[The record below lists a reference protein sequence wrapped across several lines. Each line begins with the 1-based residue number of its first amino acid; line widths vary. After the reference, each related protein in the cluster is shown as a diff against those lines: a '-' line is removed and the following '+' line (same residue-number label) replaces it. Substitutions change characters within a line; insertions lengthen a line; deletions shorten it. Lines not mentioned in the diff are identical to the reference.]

1 MLGAV
6 CACYAAPA
14 MAVEIR
20 QHRMGEGLDAF
31 IRAAH
36 EVYRGDPSWVAPLE
50 MEIRDRLTPGKNPF
64 FEHAEGTLFTATKDG
79 RLVGRCSAQIDHEH
93 LRVHGDETGFF
104 GFFDTVD
111 DPEVAR
117 ELVGAAERWLSERG
131 MKRMRG
137 PLSLSINEEVGTL
150 VEGFDTPPMLM
161 MAHARPYQGGLLESA
176 GLHKAKDLLAWR
188 YEVGTPHRRADKAWQ
203 EISAMPEVR
212 FRSINKKTMERD
224 VHTML
229 EIFND
234 AWSHNWGFVPA
245 TPAEARKIAE
255 DFKLIIDEDLAFFAE
270 IEGREMGLCVTL
282 PNLNEVI
289 RDLDGKL
296 LPFGFAKLLWRLKV
310 KRPKSARLMMLGLRK
325 ELRGIKRYGGLSLA
339 MYVEVSKRG
348 AKKGVEWGELS
359 WTLEDNHPINLGI
372 KAMGA
377 KVYKKY
383 RVFEKELNG
392 SRA

>member
-1 MLGAV
+1 M
-6 CACYAAPA
+6 
-14 MAVEIR
+14 
-20 QHRMGEGLDAF
+20 
-31 IRAAH
+31 
-36 EVYRGDPSWVAPLE
+36 
-50 MEIRDRLTPGKNPF
+50 
-64 FEHAEGTLFTATKDG
+64 
-79 RLVGRCSAQIDHEH
+79 VGRCSAQIDHEH

-104 GFFDTVD
+104 GFFDTIE

-117 ELVGAAERWLSERG
+117 ELVSAAARWLSERG

-150 VEGFDTPPMLM
+150 VEGFDTPPMVM
-161 MAHARPYQGGLLESA
+161 MAHARPYQGPLLESV
-176 GLHKAKDLLAWR
+176 GLAKVKDLLAWR

-203 EISAMPEVR
+203 EISKMPEVR
-212 FRSINKKTMERD
+212 FRSLSKKSMERD

-270 IEGREMGLCVTL
+270 IDGREMGLCVTL
-282 PNLNEVI
+282 PNINEAI

-325 ELRGIKRYGGLSLA
+325 ELRGIKRYGGMSLA

-348 AKKGVEWGELS
+348 QKKGVEWGELS

-377 KVYKKY
+377 RVYKKY
-383 RVFEKELNG
+383 RLFEKELNG

>member
-1 MLGAV
+1 MV
-6 CACYAAPA
+6 
-14 MAVEIR
+14 VSIR

-31 IRAAH
+31 IQAAH
-36 EVYRGDPSWVAPLE
+36 EVYRGDPMWVAPLE

-64 FEHAEGTLFTATKDG
+64 FEHAEGTLFTAWRGG
-79 RLVGRCSAQIDHEH
+79 RVVGRCSAQIDHEH
-93 LRVHGDETGFF
+93 LRIHDDGAGFF

-117 ELVGAAERWLSERG
+117 ALASSAEKWLRERG

-150 VEGFDTPPMLM
+150 VEGFDLPPMVM
-161 MAHARPYQGGLLESA
+161 MPHARAYQGALIETTGLR
-176 GLHKAKDLLAWR
+176 KVKDLLAWR
-188 YEVGTPHRRADKAWQ
+188 YEVGTPHRRADRAWQ
-203 EISAMPEVR
+203 QLSGMPEVK
-212 FRSINKKTMERD
+212 FRSIKRSTLERD
-224 VHTML
+224 IKTML

-234 AWSHNWGFVPA
+234 AWSDNWGFVPA
-245 TPAEARKIAE
+245 TDAEAKKLVQ
-255 DFKLIIDEDLAFFAE
+255 DMKLILDEDLAFFAD
-270 IEGREMGLCVTL
+270 IDGRPMGLCVTF
-282 PNLNEVI
+282 PNLNEAT

-296 LPFGFAKLLWRLKV
+296 FPFGIVKLLWRMKV
-310 KRPKSARLMMLGLRK
+310 KGPKTARLMLLGLRK
-325 ELRGIKRYGGLSLA
+325 ELRGSKRYGGLSLA

-348 AKKGVEWGELS
+348 AKKGIEWGELS

-377 KVYKKY
+377 EVYKKY

-392 SRA
+392 A